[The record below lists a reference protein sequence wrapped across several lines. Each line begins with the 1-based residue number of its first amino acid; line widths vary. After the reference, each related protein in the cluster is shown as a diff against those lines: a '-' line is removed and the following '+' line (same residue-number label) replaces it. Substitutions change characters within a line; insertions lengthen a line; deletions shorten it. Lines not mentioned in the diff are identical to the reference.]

1 MAKPVM
7 PCYLRF
13 KNSMIQVLTDL
24 FSVTLDHWTD
34 YLFLSLAGLAVIAW
48 GVQIFYYFYFFLRIH
63 RYRKVNDKQT
73 LDPVSVIICAKNEA
87 ENLRKNL
94 PFVLEQE
101 YPEFQVVVVNDG
113 SSDDTSAVLADMKKA
128 YKHLYVTQIE
138 HTHPYPHAKKLAQT
152 IGVKAA
158 RFDQLLFIDADCR
171 PASANWIR
179 CMQSNFL
186 PKKEIVLG
194 YGAYEKKKGL
204 VNMFIRMDTLWI
216 AQQYFSFAIHGIP
229 YMGCGRNLA
238 YRRSL
243 FFNNKGFANQLHLQ
257 SGDDDLFVNQTANK
271 TNTAIEID
279 PDSITVSEPMH
290 TMNSWL
296 RQKRRHLTSGLYYR
310 ALHRFLIGLEI
321 VSREYFY
328 VSLIV
333 LLSFWKFPG
342 YLFLLLLFRWIM
354 HLWIVKL
361 TMKRLKEEGVWLF
374 SLIYDL
380 LMPAISG
387 FLILKTKLKKN
398 KKFAW

>member
-1 MAKPVM
+1 MAKPFM
-7 PCYLRF
+7 SCCLRF
-13 KNSMIQVLTDL
+13 YNSMIQVLADL
-24 FSVTLDHWTD
+24 FRITLDYWAD
-34 YLFLSLAGLAVIAW
+34 YLFLILAGLTVIAW
-48 GVQIFYYFYFFLRIH
+48 GIQIFYYFYFFLRIH
-63 RYRKVNDKQT
+63 RYLKVNEKQA

-87 ENLRKNL
+87 ENLQRYL
-94 PFVLEQE
+94 PLILEQD
-101 YPEFQVVVVNDG
+101 YPEYQVVVVNDG
-113 SSDDTSAVLADMKKA
+113 SIDDTSAILAGMQKKYA
-128 YKHLYVTQIE
+128 HLYVTQIE

-179 CMQSNFL
+179 CMQSNFH

-216 AQQYFSFAIHGIP
+216 AQQYFSFAIRGIP

-271 TNTAIEID
+271 SNTAIEID
-279 PDSITVSEPMH
+279 PDSITVSEPMQ

-296 RQKRRHLTSGLYYR
+296 RQKRRHLTTGLSYR
-310 ALHRFLIGLEI
+310 AFHRFLIGLEI
-321 VSREYFY
+321 VSREYFF

-342 YLFLLLLFRWIM
+342 YLFLLLLYRWIM
-354 HLWIVKL
+354 HLWIFKL
-361 TMKRLKEEGVWLF
+361 TMKRLKEEGIWLF

>member
-1 MAKPVM
+1 MAKPAT
-7 PCYLRF
+7 PFFLRF
-13 KNSMIQVLTDL
+13 KNPMIQVLTDL
-24 FSVTLDHWTD
+24 FRITLDHWTD

-63 RYRKVNDKQT
+63 SYRKVNEKQT
-73 LDPVSVIICAKNEA
+73 LDPVTVIICAKNEA
-87 ENLRKNL
+87 NNLLKNL
-94 PFVLEQE
+94 PLILEQE

-113 SSDDTSAVLADMKKA
+113 SNDETSDILAEMQKK
-128 YKHLYVTQIE
+128 YKHLYVTKIE

-158 RFDQLLFIDADCR
+158 RYDQLLFTDADCR
-171 PASANWIR
+171 PIGVNWIR

-194 YGAYEKKKGL
+194 YGAYERKKGL
-204 VNMFIRMDTLWI
+204 VNKFIRMDTLWI
-216 AQQYFSFAIHGIP
+216 AQQYFSFAIRGIP

-238 YRRSL
+238 YRKSL

-279 PDSITVSEPMH
+279 PDSITVSEPML
-290 TMNSWL
+290 TMKSWL
-296 RQKRRHLTSGLYYR
+296 WQKRRHLTAGLFYR
-310 ALHRFLIGLEI
+310 PLHRFLIGLEI
-321 VSREYFY
+321 VSREYFF

-342 YLFLLLLFRWIM
+342 YLFLLLLLRWIM
-354 HLWIVKL
+354 HLWIFKL
-361 TMKRLKEEGVWLF
+361 TMKRFNEKGLWLF

>member
-1 MAKPVM
+1 
-7 PCYLRF
+7 
-13 KNSMIQVLTDL
+13 MIQVLADL
-24 FSVTLDHWTD
+24 FRITLNQWTD

-48 GVQIFYYFYFFLRIH
+48 GVQIFYYFFYFLQIH
-63 RYRKVNDKQT
+63 RYRKVNVKQT

-87 ENLRKNL
+87 DNLRKNL
-94 PFVLEQE
+94 PVVLEQE

-113 SSDDTSAVLADMKKA
+113 SSDDTSAVLVEMKEK

-138 HTHPYPHAKKLAQT
+138 HTHAYPHAKKLAQT

-158 RFDQLLFIDADCR
+158 RFDQMLFIDADCR
-171 PASANWIR
+171 PAGANWIR

-194 YGAYEKKKGL
+194 YGAYEKEKGL
-204 VNMFIRMDTLWI
+204 VNKFIRMDTLWI
-216 AQQYFSFAIHGIP
+216 AQQYFGFAIRGIP
-229 YMGCGRNLA
+229 YMGVGRNLA

-243 FFNNKGFANQLHLQ
+243 FFNNKGFASQLHLQ
-257 SGDDDLFVNQTANK
+257 SGDDDLFVNQTANN

-296 RQKRRHLTSGLYYR
+296 RQKRRHLTTGLFYR
-310 ALHRFLIGLEI
+310 AFHRFLIGLEI

-354 HLWIVKL
+354 HLWIFKL
-361 TMKRLKEEGVWLF
+361 TMKRFKEKGIWLF

-398 KKFAW
+398 KMFAW

>member
-1 MAKPVM
+1 MPKAVM
-7 PCYLRF
+7 SFCLRF
-13 KNSMIQVLTDL
+13 SDCMIQALTDL
-24 FSVTLDHWTD
+24 FRITLDHWTD
-34 YLFLSLAGLAVIAW
+34 YLFLVLAGLTVIAL

-63 RYRKVNDKQT
+63 RYRKVNPKQS

-87 ENLRKNL
+87 DNLRKNL
-94 PFVLEQE
+94 PKVLEQE

-113 SSDDTSAVLADMKKA
+113 SNDDTTAVLNELGEK
-128 YKHLYVTQIE
+128 YKYLYVTRIE

-152 IGVKAA
+152 IGIKAA
-158 RFDQLLFIDADCR
+158 IYDQLLFIDADCY
-171 PASANWIR
+171 PVSPNWIR
-179 CMQSNFL
+179 CIQSNFL

-204 VNMFIRMDTLWI
+204 TDKFIRMDTLWI
-216 AQQYFSFAIHGIP
+216 AQQYFGFTLRGIP
-229 YMGCGRNLA
+229 FMGVGRNLA

-257 SGDDDLFVNQTANK
+257 SGDDDLFVNSTASK

-279 PDSITVSEPMH
+279 PDSITVSEPML
-290 TMNSWL
+290 TMSNWL
-296 RQKRRHLTSGLYYR
+296 RQKRRHLTAGVHYR
-310 ALHRFLIGLEI
+310 PLHRFLIALEI
-321 VSREYFY
+321 VSREYFF

-342 YLFLLLLFRWIM
+342 YLFILLLFRWVM

-361 TMKRLKEEGVWLF
+361 TMRRMNEKGLLLF

-387 FLILKTKLKKN
+387 FLMLKTKLKKN

>member
-1 MAKPVM
+1 
-7 PCYLRF
+7 
-13 KNSMIQVLTDL
+13 MIQVLTDL
-24 FSVTLDHWTD
+24 FRVTLDHWTD
-34 YLFLSLAGLAVIAW
+34 FLFLSIAGLTVIAW
-48 GVQIFYYFYFFLRIH
+48 GVQLFYYFYFFLQISRF
-63 RYRKVNDKQT
+63 RKVNEKQT
-73 LDPVSVIICAKNEA
+73 LDPVTVIICAKNEDD
-87 ENLRKNL
+87 NLRKNL
-94 PFVLEQE
+94 PLVLEQD

-113 SSDDTSAVLADMKKA
+113 SSDDTASVLAEMKER

-158 RFDQLLFIDADCR
+158 KFDQMLFIDADCR
-171 PASANWIR
+171 PASLNWIR

-204 VNMFIRMDTLWI
+204 VNKFIRMDTIWI
-216 AQQYFSFAIHGIP
+216 AQQYFSFAIRRIP
-229 YMGCGRNLA
+229 FMGVGRNLA

-243 FFNNKGFANQLHLQ
+243 FFNNKGFASQLHLQ
-257 SGDDDLFVNQTANK
+257 SGDDDLFVNQTASK
-271 TNTAIEID
+271 TNTAIEMD
-279 PDSITVSEPMH
+279 PDSITVSEPMG
-290 TMNSWL
+290 TMNRWL
-296 RQKRRHLTSGLYYR
+296 RQKRRHLTAGMYYR
-310 ALHRFLIGLEI
+310 AWHRFLIGLEI

-342 YLFLLLLFRWIM
+342 YLFLLLLLRWIV
-354 HLWIVKL
+354 HLWIFKL
-361 TMKRLKEEGVWLF
+361 TMKRLKEEGIWLF

-387 FLILKTKLKKN
+387 FLIMKTKFKKN

>member
-1 MAKPVM
+1 MAKPATAFF
-7 PCYLRF
+7 LRF
-13 KNSMIQVLTDL
+13 KNPMIQVLTDL
-24 FSVTLDHWTD
+24 FRITLDHWTD

-63 RYRKVNDKQT
+63 SYRKVNEKQT
-73 LDPVSVIICAKNEA
+73 LDPVTVIICAKNEA
-87 ENLRKNL
+87 NNLLKNL
-94 PFVLEQE
+94 PLILEQE

-113 SSDDTSAVLADMKKA
+113 SNDETSDILAEMQKK
-128 YKHLYVTQIE
+128 YKHLYVTKIE

-158 RFDQLLFIDADCR
+158 RYDQLLFTDADCR
-171 PASANWIR
+171 PIGVNWIR

-194 YGAYEKKKGL
+194 YGAYERKKGL
-204 VNMFIRMDTLWI
+204 VNKFIRMDTLWI
-216 AQQYFSFAIHGIP
+216 AQQYFSFAIRGIP
-229 YMGCGRNLA
+229 YMGVGRNLA
-238 YRRSL
+238 YRKSL

-279 PDSITVSEPMH
+279 PDSITVSEPML
-290 TMNSWL
+290 TMKSWL
-296 RQKRRHLTSGLYYR
+296 WQKRRHLTAGLFYR
-310 ALHRFLIGLEI
+310 PLHRFLIGLEI
-321 VSREYFY
+321 VSREYFF

-354 HLWIVKL
+354 HLWIFKL
-361 TMKRLKEEGVWLF
+361 TMKRFNEKGLWLF

>member
-1 MAKPVM
+1 MAKPAT
-7 PCYLRF
+7 PFFLRF
-13 KNSMIQVLTDL
+13 KNPMIQVLTDL
-24 FSVTLDHWTD
+24 FRITLDHWTD
-34 YLFLSLAGLAVIAW
+34 YLFLSLAELAVIAW

-63 RYRKVNDKQT
+63 SYRKVNEKQT
-73 LDPVSVIICAKNEA
+73 LDPVTVIICAKNEA
-87 ENLRKNL
+87 NNLLKNL
-94 PFVLEQE
+94 PLILEQE

-113 SSDDTSAVLADMKKA
+113 SNDETSDILAEMQKK
-128 YKHLYVTQIE
+128 YKHLYVTKIE

-158 RFDQLLFIDADCR
+158 RYDQLLFTDADCR
-171 PASANWIR
+171 PIGVNWIR

-194 YGAYEKKKGL
+194 YGAYERKKGL
-204 VNMFIRMDTLWI
+204 VNKFIRMDTLWI
-216 AQQYFSFAIHGIP
+216 AQQYFSFAIRGIP

-238 YRRSL
+238 YRKSL

-279 PDSITVSEPMH
+279 PDSITVSEPMP
-290 TMNSWL
+290 TMKSWL
-296 RQKRRHLTSGLYYR
+296 WQKRRHLTAGLFYR
-310 ALHRFLIGLEI
+310 PLHRFLIGLEI
-321 VSREYFY
+321 VSREYFF

-342 YLFLLLLFRWIM
+342 YLFLLLLLRWIM
-354 HLWIVKL
+354 HLWIFKL
-361 TMKRLKEEGVWLF
+361 TMKRFNEKGLWLF

>member
-1 MAKPVM
+1 M
-7 PCYLRF
+7 
-13 KNSMIQVLTDL
+13 
-24 FSVTLDHWTD
+24 
-34 YLFLSLAGLAVIAW
+34 FLSIAVLAVIAW
-48 GVQIFYYFYFFLRIH
+48 GVQIFYYFYFFLQID
-63 RYRKVNDKQT
+63 RYRKVSEKQT

-87 ENLRKNL
+87 ENLRKFL
-94 PFVLEQE
+94 PLVLEQD

-113 SSDDTSAVLADMKKA
+113 SHDETPTVLADLQKK
-128 YKHLYVTQIE
+128 YKHLYVTRIE

-158 RFDQLLFIDADCR
+158 RFDQMLFIDADCR
-171 PASANWIR
+171 PASPNWIR
-179 CMQSNFL
+179 RMQSNFL

-194 YGAYEKKKGL
+194 FGSYEKRKGL
-204 VNMFIRMDTLWI
+204 VNLFIRMDTLWI
-216 AQQYFSFAIHGIP
+216 AQQYFSFAIRGIP
-229 YMGCGRNLA
+229 YMGAGRNLA

-279 PDSITVSEPMH
+279 PESITVSEPMT

-296 RQKRRHLTSGLYYR
+296 LQKRRHLTAGFYYR
-310 ALHRFLIGLEI
+310 PLHRFLIGLEI
-321 VSREYFY
+321 VSREYFF

-342 YLFLLLLFRWIM
+342 YLFLMLLFRWIM
-354 HLWIVKL
+354 HLWIFKL
-361 TMKRLKEEGVWLF
+361 TMKRFKEKGIWLF

-387 FLILKTKLKKN
+387 FLILKSAFKKN

>member
-1 MAKPVM
+1 MSYCFSPY
-7 PCYLRF
+7 YL
-13 KNSMIQVLTDL
+13 MIQVFTDL
-24 FSVTLDHWTD
+24 FRISLDRWTD
-34 YLFLSLAGLAVIAW
+34 FLFLSLAILAVIAW
-48 GVQIFYYFYFFLRIH
+48 GIQLFYYFFFFLQIH
-63 RYRKVNDKQT
+63 RYRKVRVKQA
-73 LDPVSVIICAKNEA
+73 LDPVSVIICSKNEA
-87 ENLRKNL
+87 DNLRKFL
-94 PFVLEQE
+94 PLVLEQD

-113 SSDDTSAVLADMKKA
+113 SNDETPEILSEMQKK
-128 YKHLYVTQIE
+128 YEHLYVTKIE

-179 CMQSNFL
+179 CVQSNFL

-204 VNMFIRMDTLWI
+204 VNKFIRMDTLWI
-216 AQQYFSFAIHGIP
+216 AQHYLSFAIRGIP
-229 YMGCGRNLA
+229 YMGVGRNLA

-243 FFNNKGFANQLHLQ
+243 FFNNRGFANQLHLQ

-279 PDSITVSEPMH
+279 PGSKTISEPKT

-296 RQKRRHLTSGLYYR
+296 RQKRRHLTAGMHYR

-342 YLFLLLLFRWIM
+342 YLLLILLFRWIM
-354 HLWIVKL
+354 HLWIIKL
-361 TMKRLKEEGVWLF
+361 TMRRFNEKGIWLF
-374 SLIYDL
+374 SIIYDL

-387 FLILKTKLKKN
+387 FLILKTKIKKN
-398 KKFAW
+398 KIFAW

>member
-1 MAKPVM
+1 
-7 PCYLRF
+7 
-13 KNSMIQVLTDL
+13 MIQVLTDL
-24 FSVTLDHWTD
+24 FRITLDHWTD
-34 YLFLSLAGLAVIAW
+34 YLFLAIAVLAAIAW
-48 GVQIFYYFYFFLRIH
+48 GVQIFYYFYFFLQIH
-63 RYRKVNDKQT
+63 RYRKVNEKQT
-73 LDPVSVIICAKNEA
+73 LDPVTVIICAKNEA
-87 ENLRKNL
+87 NNLLKNL
-94 PFVLEQE
+94 PLVLEQD

-113 SSDDTSAVLADMKKA
+113 SNDETSDILAEMQTK
-128 YKHLYVTQIE
+128 YKHLYVTKIE

-152 IGVKAA
+152 IGIKAA
-158 RFDQLLFIDADCR
+158 RFDQLLFTDADCC
-171 PASANWIR
+171 PVSVNWIH

-194 YGAYEKKKGL
+194 YGTYETKKGL
-204 VNMFIRMDTLWI
+204 VNKFIRMDTIWI
-216 AQQYFSFAIHGIP
+216 AQQYFSFAIRGIP
-229 YMGCGRNLA
+229 YMGVGRNLG

-279 PDSITVSEPMH
+279 PDSVTVSEPML
-290 TMNSWL
+290 TMKNWL
-296 RQKRRHLTSGLYYR
+296 QQKRRHLTAGLYYR
-310 ALHRFLIGLEI
+310 PLHRLLIGFEI

-354 HLWIVKL
+354 HLWIFKL
-361 TMKRLKEEGVWLF
+361 TTKRFNEKGIWLF

-387 FLILKTKLKKN
+387 YLILKTILKKN
-398 KKFAW
+398 KKFDW

>member
-1 MAKPVM
+1 
-7 PCYLRF
+7 
-13 KNSMIQVLTDL
+13 MIQVLIDL
-24 FSVTLDHWTD
+24 FRIRLDSPTD
-34 YLFLSLAGLAVIAW
+34 YLFISLAGLALLAW
-48 GVQIFYYFYFFLRIH
+48 GIQLFYYFYFFLQIN
-63 RYRKVNDKQT
+63 RYRKVNTKPVK
-73 LDPVSVIICAKNEA
+73 DPVSVIICAKNEA
-87 ENLRKNL
+87 YNLRKNL
-94 PFVLEQE
+94 PLVMEQD

-113 SSDDTSAVLADMKKA
+113 SNDDTSDVLSLMQKK
-128 YKHLYVTQIE
+128 YKNLYVTSIE

-158 RFDQLLFIDADCR
+158 KYDQMLFIDADCY
-171 PASANWIR
+171 PVSPNWIS

-186 PKKEIVLG
+186 PKKEIILG

-204 VNMFIRMDTLWI
+204 ANMFIRMDTIWI
-216 AQQYFSFAIHGIP
+216 AQQYLSAAIRGIP

-257 SGDDDLFVNQTANK
+257 SGDDDLFVNQTATK

-279 PDSITVSEPMH
+279 PDSITLSEPMP

-296 RQKRRHLTSGLYYR
+296 RQKRRHLTAGMYYR
-310 ALHRFLIGLEI
+310 ASHRFLIGLEI
-321 VSREYFY
+321 VSREYFF

-333 LLSFWKFPG
+333 LLSFWKFAG
-342 YLFLLLLFRWIM
+342 YLIFMLLFRWIT
-354 HLWIVKL
+354 HLWIFKL
-361 TMKRLKEEGVWLF
+361 TMRRLKEKGVWLF

-380 LMPAISG
+380 VMPAISG

-398 KKFAW
+398 QKFAW